1 MCAKSTEA
9 LQIKL
14 DFFFMKLKKRI
25 RTPVDIVLSYIDKC
39 FMTYC
44 ISGDEQEERSF
55 HRYKRRSDA
64 GGSGFNSADD
74 VYQFNA
80 TRTIF
85 VGNIERN
92 TNSTELK
99 RMFERYGEIVV
110 GHSLRISEN

>member
-1 MCAKSTEA
+1 MTSCWNSIATGSLQVCYILCVFTCA
-9 LQIKL
+9 
-14 DFFFMKLKKRI
+14 
-25 RTPVDIVLSYIDKC
+25 
-39 FMTYC
+39 
-44 ISGDEQEERSF
+44 GDEQEERSF

-64 GGSGFNSADD
+64 GGPGFNSADD

-92 TNSTELK
+92 TNSAELK

-110 GHSLRISEN
+110 SIYNYIYLLDSFIVLNCSP

>member
-1 MCAKSTEA
+1 MTSCRISIATGS
-9 LQIKL
+9 LQ
-14 DFFFMKLKKRI
+14 
-25 RTPVDIVLSYIDKC
+25 VCYILC
-39 FMTYC
+39 VFTC
-44 ISGDEQEERSF
+44 VGDEQEERSF

-64 GGSGFNSADD
+64 GGPGFNSADD

-92 TNSTELK
+92 TNSAELK

-110 GHSLRISEN
+110 SIYNYICLLDSFIVLNCSP

>member
-1 MCAKSTEA
+1 MSVMHDKPVT
-9 LQIKL
+9 QH
-14 DFFFMKLKKRI
+14 KRFAH
-25 RTPVDIVLSYIDKC
+25 Y
-39 FMTYC
+39 

-55 HRYKRRSDA
+55 HRYKRRGDV
-64 GGSGFNSADD
+64 GGPGFNSADD

-92 TNSTELK
+92 TNSAELK

-110 GHSLRISEN
+110 GYFVYIGKLN